1 MLSSQHWEQHKRC
14 HERASMAPGNLHYL
28 QTKSDTGGRSI
39 QAQQPQLLHQ
49 LQNEGRGSF
58 NLSQKRVKAWALK
71 LRPRVIRTE
80 GGLVT
85 DRESCFGGWEGG
97 PGAGGTWPGSGR
109 RGLRLSVG
117 PLQAAGK
124 QQSLEEKGART

>member
-1 MLSSQHWEQHKRC
+1 MGC
-14 HERASMAPGNLHYL
+14 PGPYAPSFLNWRPCFLL
-28 QTKSDTGGRSI
+28 QCCVLTDPHQSRRSI